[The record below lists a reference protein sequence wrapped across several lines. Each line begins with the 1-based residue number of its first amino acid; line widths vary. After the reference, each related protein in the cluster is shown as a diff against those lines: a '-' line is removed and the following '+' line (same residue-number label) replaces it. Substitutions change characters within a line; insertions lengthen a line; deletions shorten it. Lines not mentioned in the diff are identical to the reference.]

1 MFPNAELLNMS
12 VDQQRYLLDWWNT
25 TESAKPIV
33 RRLVSLVSELRL
45 HPESSHADGMI
56 LFYRVVSEVSYGYA
70 GTRGCIR
77 RAFNGEYSEALRKNM
92 TMCHGFARKF
102 SVDTKVLLERVAKQ
116 ITGPNA
122 LELIHRIRE
131 VLKENDV
138 MLHEIEI
145 KAHAFYEKVS
155 H

>member
-12 VDQQRYLLDWWNT
+12 VDQQRHLLDWWNT
-25 TESAKPIV
+25 TESAKSIV

-56 LFYRVVSEVSYGYA
+56 LFYRAVSEVSYGYA

-77 RAFNGEYSEALRKNM
+77 RAFNDEYSESLSRNM
-92 TMCHGFARKF
+92 TMCHGFASKF

-131 VLKENDV
+131 VLRENDV
-138 MLHEIEI
+138 MLHKMEI
-145 KAHAFYEKVS
+145 KAHAFYEKAS

>member
-1 MFPNAELLNMS
+1 MFPNAEFLNMS
-12 VDQQRYLLDWWNT
+12 VDQQRHLLDWWNT
-25 TESAKPIV
+25 TESAKLIV

-56 LFYRVVSEVSYGYA
+56 LFYRAVSEVSYGYA

-77 RAFNGEYSEALRKNM
+77 RAFNDEYSESLRRNM

-102 SVDTKVLLERVAKQ
+102 SVDAKVLLERVAKQ

-122 LELIHRIRE
+122 LELMHRIRE

-138 MLHEIEI
+138 MLHEMEI
-145 KAHAFYEKVS
+145 KAHAFYEKAS

>member
-12 VDQQRYLLDWWNT
+12 VDQQRHLLDWWNT
-25 TESAKPIV
+25 TESAKSIV

-56 LFYRVVSEVSYGYA
+56 LFYRAVSEVSYGYA

-77 RAFNGEYSEALRKNM
+77 RAFNDEYSESLRRNM
-92 TMCHGFARKF
+92 TMCHGFASKF
-102 SVDTKVLLERVAKQ
+102 SVDAKVLLERVAKQ

-122 LELIHRIRE
+122 LELMHRIRE

-138 MLHEIEI
+138 MLHEMEI
-145 KAHAFYEKVS
+145 KAHAFYEKAS

>member
-12 VDQQRYLLDWWNT
+12 VDQQQHLLDWWNT
-25 TESAKPIV
+25 TESAKSIV

-56 LFYRVVSEVSYGYA
+56 LFYRAVSEVSYGYA

-77 RAFNGEYSEALRKNM
+77 RAFNDEYSESLRRNM
-92 TMCHGFARKF
+92 TMCHGFASKF

-138 MLHEIEI
+138 MLHKMEI
-145 KAHAFYEKVS
+145 KAHAFYEKAS